1 VLRRLMAIPQ
11 IGVEPLMPT
20 ISGKTR
26 EFCVASASVLDM
38 PGVRVS
44 LRLCHVWRVDG
55 RAVCGSVRHSSSCQE
70 VTCRS
75 CLRSKH
81 ERSNRWR
88 LMTAVVGLAL
98 AVPVLVV
105 ATGLQEPDSPRLFGW
120 TVALTRRGVPGRRER
135 FYVRAALALD
145 SFGGHR

>member
-20 ISGKTR
+20 ISGKTH
-26 EFCVASASVLDM
+26 EFCVAAASVLDM
-38 PGVRVS
+38 PRVRVS
-44 LRLCHVWRVDG
+44 LRFCHVWCVGG
-55 RAVCGSVRHSSSCQE
+55 RAVCGSVQHSSVCQE

-75 CLRSKH
+75 CCEGKH
-81 ERSNRWR
+81 ERRSRWR
-88 LMTAVVGLAL
+88 LMTAVVGLVL

-120 TVALTRRGVPGRRER
+120 TVARARRGSPRHCEFRH
-135 FYVRAALALD
+135 VRAALAPD